1 LKAESRKLK
10 AVFYIGSAK
19 DIRKRLKGHLGQN
32 RNSGI
37 KEALKDYNCFYRY
50 VLFQKDWR
58 KEEKRLYDLFVQTYG
73 RGPRC
78 NMVNPGGK

>member
-32 RNSGI
+32 RNHGI
-37 KEALKDYNCFYRY
+37 KELLKNQSCFFRY

-58 KEEKRLYDLFVQTYG
+58 KEEKKLYELFIGTY
-73 RGPRC
+73 RTGPRC
-78 NMVNPGGK
+78 NRVKPGGK